1 MRQTKVVLNCLMP
14 KSTLHN
20 TNSLFIDTNAAYMV
34 TTCLFQEIAS
44 LAVQVNKDII
54 ALQWDMVMVSN
65 GMWSWCSLL
74 QWTEVCMYLFC

>member
-1 MRQTKVVLNCLMP
+1 MP

-20 TNSLFIDTNAAYMV
+20 TNALFIDTTAAYMV
-34 TTCLFQEIAS
+34 TTCVFQEIAS

-65 GMWSWCSLL
+65 GMWSCCSWL
-74 QWTEVCMYLFC
+74 QWTELCMYLFC